1 MHATESFDHGGCFYV
16 PLIGPGEAVRYSL
29 VSYKTGTLGNKL
41 HQHAAQTEKSLHH
54 FSFIFDID
62 LRSRGLRCRR
72 GKEKGNIL
80 PVFLSD
86 LNTPSATYST
96 PATNSRE

>member
-1 MHATESFDHGGCFYV
+1 MLQNL
-16 PLIGPGEAVRYSL
+16 LITVDVVMYFNWPGVAVRDSL

-62 LRSRGLRCRR
+62 LRSRGLRGRR